1 MGFAD
6 LGVMADLGSVA
17 WAEVSSLAFR
27 FHQGFSV
34 WGALGFRLECV
45 GLESLGFNVT
55 GLG

>member
-1 MGFAD
+1 MFGVCRF
-6 LGVMADLGSVA
+6 GVMADLGSVA

-27 FHQGFSV
+27 FHPG
-34 WGALGFRLECV
+34 WKALGFRLECV